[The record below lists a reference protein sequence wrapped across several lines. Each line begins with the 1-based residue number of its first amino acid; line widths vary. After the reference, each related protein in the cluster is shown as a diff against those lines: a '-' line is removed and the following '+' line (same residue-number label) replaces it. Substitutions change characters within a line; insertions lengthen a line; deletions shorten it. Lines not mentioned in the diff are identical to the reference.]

1 MVYWICIYTYYV
13 CGMVYHTHHIKYP
26 FFCPFEKWRKI
37 TAQKTPDGIERDG
50 ESKIPSVD
58 EANQLPFL

>member
-1 MVYWICIYTYYV
+1 MYV